1 MKEIWTTEDLR
12 AAASGQ
18 PTRRRV
24 LQGGAAAIAGG
35 FLAPLLPGI
44 ARASGLGELKLLAW
58 EGFTF
63 EEELKEYLAEKG
75 IDLAISAIASQD
87 DVQIRLAGPTPT
99 VVDVTSYNQGYAELY
114 GRTLNI
120 IQPLD
125 EARLPNYSAETIFP
139 EFYHQPAWYWDGQ
152 LQGVVMGWGINCIVC
167 NPAKVPEPASYADLL
182 KPEYAGQI
190 AFVEDPLAN
199 WPIFARLTGFGDKYP
214 NVTRDELAQIFEGM
228 KPWRDQSKVFAASI
242 GDVIN
247 LFVNG
252 EIGVLFCGWSGIPV
266 ETGAQGVETRYVVP
280 AEGGAIWS
288 DAFFIPSSAENLDAA
303 YAFIDGMIAP
313 QAQADHARLTLSGT
327 INKAALPL
335 MDDTTRAL
343 FDYDNLADLFAR
355 SPLPSIPPL
364 ASDEFATFDDWV
376 QANTDFK
383 VGF

>member
-1 MKEIWTTEDLR
+1 MREIWTTEDIR
-12 AAASGQ
+12 AAAAGR
-18 PTRRRV
+18 PTRRRF
-24 LQGGAAAIAGG
+24 LGTGAAAITGG
-35 FLAPLLPGI
+35 FLAPLLPGMV
-44 ARASGLGELKLLAW
+44 RAEALGELKLLAW

-63 EEELKEYLAEKG
+63 EEELKDYLADRG

-114 GRTLNI
+114 GKTLNI

-125 EARLPNYSAETIFP
+125 EARLPNYTAGTIFP
-139 EFYHQPAWYWDGQ
+139 EFYHQPAWYWDGH
-152 LQGVVMGWGINCIVC
+152 LRGVVMGWGINCIVW
-167 NPAKVPEPASYADLL
+167 NPARVPEPASYTDLL

-214 NVTRDELAQIFEGM
+214 NVTREELAQIFGGM

-266 ETGAQGVETRYVVP
+266 ETGGQGVETRYTVP

-288 DAFFIPSSAENLDAA
+288 DAFFIPTSATNIDAA

-335 MDDTTRAL
+335 MDEATRAL

-364 ASDEFATFDDWV
+364 ASDDFATFDDWV

-383 VGF
+383 IGF